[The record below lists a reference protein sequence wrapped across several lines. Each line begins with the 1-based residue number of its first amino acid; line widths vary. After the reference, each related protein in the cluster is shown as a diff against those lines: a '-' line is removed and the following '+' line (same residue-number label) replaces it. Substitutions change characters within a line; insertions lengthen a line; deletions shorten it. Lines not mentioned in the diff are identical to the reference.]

1 MELHNNNFY
10 TFIMDFRG
18 GTYTSQVHA
27 ESLHSSLKGWVENLR
42 HNMNEIE
49 HLGAKTIQ
57 EIEEQVLPFPIDE
70 DPTLLKGLK
79 NVWFFNVTTKKGS
92 GHVLIVKTEKD

>member
-1 MELHNNNFY
+1 
-10 TFIMDFRG
+10 MDFRG

-27 ESLHSSLKGWVENLR
+27 ESLHSSLEGWVDILR
-42 HNMNEIE
+42 RDMNEIE

-70 DPTLLKGLK
+70 DPVPLRGLK
-79 NVWFFNVTTKKGS
+79 NVWFFVVTTRKGS
-92 GHVLIVKTEKD
+92 GHVLVVKTENN